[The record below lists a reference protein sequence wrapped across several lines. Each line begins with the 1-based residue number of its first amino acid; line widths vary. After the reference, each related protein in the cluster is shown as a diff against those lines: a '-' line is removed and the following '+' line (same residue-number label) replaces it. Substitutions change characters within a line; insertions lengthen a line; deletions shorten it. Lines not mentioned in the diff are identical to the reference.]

1 VFRGGGGTTGTSGD
15 PWFLVTNTQVHR
27 NGESPLLVQL
37 LRCNSTLVFVVV
49 VPAVVLL
56 VVWF

>member
-1 VFRGGGGTTGTSGD
+1 VFRGGGGGTTGTSGD
-15 PWFLVTNTQVHR
+15 PWFLVANTQVHR
-27 NGESPLLVQL
+27 NGESLLVQL

-49 VPAVVLL
+49 VPLVLL